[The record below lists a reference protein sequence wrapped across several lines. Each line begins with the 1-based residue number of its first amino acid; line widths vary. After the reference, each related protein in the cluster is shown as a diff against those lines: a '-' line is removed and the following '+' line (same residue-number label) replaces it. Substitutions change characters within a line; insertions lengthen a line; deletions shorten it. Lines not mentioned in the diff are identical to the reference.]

1 MPTPDDAPPRDA
13 GSDKTLAEQERLI
26 EHQLRHY
33 YDEVLQL
40 RKERFE
46 VVYTATWLV
55 VRPLLRAEEALRRF
69 ARRLFGR
76 IGA

>member
-1 MPTPDDAPPRDA
+1 MPTPDKAPPPDA
-13 GSDKTLAEQERLI
+13 GSQGTLADQEQALERR
-26 EHQLRHY
+26 LRHA

-55 VRPLLRAEEALRRF
+55 VRPLLRAEEALGRF

>member
-1 MPTPDDAPPRDA
+1 MPTPDNASPPAA
-13 GSDKTLAEQERLI
+13 GSQGTLADQEQALEQ
-26 EHQLRHY
+26 QLRHA

-55 VRPLLRAEEALRRF
+55 VRPLLRLEEALRSV

-76 IGA
+76 AGA

>member
-1 MPTPDDAPPRDA
+1 MPTPDNAPPPAA
-13 GSDKTLAEQERLI
+13 GSQETLAAQEQALEQR
-26 EHQLRHY
+26 LRHA

-55 VRPLLRAEEALRRF
+55 VRPLLRLEEALRSV

-76 IGA
+76 TGA